1 MGRKLPPRL
10 FLFFLLGLTLVASLP
25 SEPLP
30 FFALKEKEAKTFFK
44 RGLAYYN
51 KGEFAA
57 ARENFLKSLSLKPDF
72 THAKFFLSETY
83 YLSGDWQESLAELEQ
98 LESSGKLGLIRKN
111 RLDALRFQLGGGN
124 RKDTLEYYKSING
137 DDLRRFRFRNPT
149 DIAVDEEGYLYVASF
164 ETANIVKFDANGNP
178 VDNFKGSFGRNMDGP
193 TAITIRGKSI
203 FVADY
208 SGDKIYEFDTRGSYV
223 NRFGNTGKQNGSF
236 HGPSGI
242 FLTREGYLFV
252 SDMGNDRVQKLSKN
266 GDFLQE
272 IGKGIL
278 RQPAGLKVNTRGE
291 IYVADKGNRRIVVFD
306 KEGNYLK
313 EISHPSFKKPRNL
326 TIREDKIYIADEG
339 SGLFVYDSVSKNWSD
354 FQSFRDSKNNVRNFD
369 QPFSVCFDYTGTMF
383 VTDFNRHRLDIFSP
397 KGQLASNLDLLIER
411 VISSDYPE
419 ISLVVQAKDRH
430 GVAAKAIHRNSF
442 RVYEMENLSPLIGL
456 TDMRKYDHRISVS
469 IVAENS
475 RLITDSYPL
484 IEKSLRP
491 FLSELRAEDKLQ
503 LLRSGKD
510 TQVAYPFGK
519 SMYDILKSVRA
530 FVPEEE
536 SQIGKSLQR
545 GITDLL
551 DSIGPRAVLAI
562 VSGKELRAGFTQFPP
577 TKIIRFAVAHD
588 IPVFFFCLGEEGG
601 STSVYR
607 EIAEKTGGKFLLI
620 PGGGAEKNLRN
631 WIEAKKD
638 RRYLLSFKSRID
650 SSGGDVYIPVVVEAI
665 FRNSN
670 GMAETGFFTP

>member
-1 MGRKLPPRL
+1 MGRKLSPRIFLL
-10 FLFFLLGLTLVASLP
+10 FLLAASSVGPLQP
-25 SEPLP
+25 ESLP
-30 FFALKEKEAKTFFK
+30 FFSLKEKEARTFFK

-72 THAKFFLSETY
+72 PHAKFFLSETY

-98 LESSGKLGLIRKN
+98 LESSGKLNLIRKS
-111 RLDALRFQLGGGN
+111 RLDALRFQLGGSN
-124 RKDTLEYYKSING
+124 RKDTLEYYKSVNG

-149 DIAVDEEGYLYVASF
+149 DVAVDEEGYLYVTSF

-178 VDNFKGSFGRNMDGP
+178 VDNFKGSLGRNLQGP
-193 TAITIRGKSI
+193 TAIAVRGKSI

-208 SGDKIYEFDTRGSYV
+208 AGDTIYEFNTHGDYV
-223 NRFGNTGKQNGSF
+223 NRFGNTGKQPGYF

-252 SDMGNDRVQKLSKN
+252 SDMGNDRIQKVAKDGS
-266 GDFLQE
+266 FLQE

-278 RQPAGLKVNTRGE
+278 RQPAGLKINSKGE
-291 IYVADKGNRRIVVFD
+291 IFVADKGNRRIVVFD

-313 EISHPSFKKPRNL
+313 EITHPALKKPRNL
-326 TIREDKIYIADEG
+326 TIRENKIYVADEAA
-339 SGLFVYDSVSKNWSD
+339 GLFIYDSISKNWSN
-354 FQSFRDSKNNVRNFD
+354 FESFRDSKNNVRNFD
-369 QPFSVCFDYTGTMF
+369 QAFGIGFDYTGTMF

-397 KGQLASNLDLLIER
+397 KGQLASNLDLLVER
-411 VISSDYPE
+411 VISSNYPD
-419 ISLVVQAKDRH
+419 ISLVVQARDRH
-430 GVAAKAIHRNSF
+430 GAAVKAIPRNSF
-442 RVYEMENLSPLIGL
+442 RVYEMDNLSPLIGL
-456 TDMRKYDHRISVS
+456 TNMQKYNNRVTVS

-475 RLITDSYPL
+475 KQIAESYPL
-484 IEKSLRP
+484 IEKALKP
-491 FLSELRAEDKLQ
+491 FLSEIRSEDKIQ

-510 TQVAYPFGK
+510 TQVAYSFGK
-519 SMYDILKSVRA
+519 SMYDIFRAIRA
-530 FVPEEE
+530 FIPEEE

-551 DSIGPRAVLAI
+551 DSVGPRAVLAV
-562 VSGKELRAGFTQFPP
+562 VSGKDLKAGFTQFSP

-588 IPVFFFCLGEEGG
+588 IPIFFLCLGEEGE
-601 STSVYR
+601 SVQIYK
-607 EIAEKTGGKFLLI
+607 EIAEKSGGKFLMI
-620 PGGGAEKNLRN
+620 PGGGAEKSLRN
-631 WIEAKKD
+631 WVESKKD

-650 SSGGDVYIPVVVEAI
+650 SSGGEVYIPVVVEAV

-670 GMAETGFFTP
+670 GKAETGFFSP

>member
-1 MGRKLPPRL
+1 MGRKLSPRIFLL
-10 FLFFLLGLTLVASLP
+10 FLLAAVSIGPLQPES
-25 SEPLP
+25 LP
-30 FFALKEKEAKTFFK
+30 FFSLKEKEARTFFK

-51 KGEFAA
+51 KGEFSA

-72 THAKFFLSETY
+72 PHAKFFLSETY

-98 LESSGKLGLIRKN
+98 LESSGKLNLIRKS
-111 RLDALRFQLGGGN
+111 RLDALRFQLGGGS

-149 DIAVDEEGYLYVASF
+149 DVAVDDEGYLYVTSF

-178 VDNFKGSFGRNMDGP
+178 VDNFKGSLGRNLQGP
-193 TAITIRGKSI
+193 TAIAVRGKSI

-208 SGDKIYEFDTRGSYV
+208 AGDMIYEFDTRGGYV
-223 NRFGNTGKQNGSF
+223 SRFGNTGKQPGHF

-252 SDMGNDRVQKLSKN
+252 SDMGNDRIQKVAKDGS
-266 GDFLQE
+266 FLQE

-278 RQPAGLKVNTRGE
+278 RQPAGLKINSKGE
-291 IYVADKGNRRIVVFD
+291 IFVADKGNRRIVVFD

-313 EISHPSFKKPRNL
+313 EITHPTLKRPRNL
-326 TIREDKIYIADEG
+326 TIRDDKIYVADEAA
-339 SGLFVYDSVSKNWSD
+339 GLFIYDSISKNWSN
-354 FQSFRDSKNNVRNFD
+354 FESFRDSKNNVRNFD
-369 QPFSVCFDYTGTMF
+369 QAFGIGFDYTGTMF

-397 KGQLASNLDLLIER
+397 KGQLASNLDLLVER
-411 VISSDYPE
+411 VISSDYPD
-419 ISLVVQAKDRH
+419 ISLVVQARDRH
-430 GVAAKAIHRNSF
+430 GAAVKAIPRNSF
-442 RVYEMENLSPLIGL
+442 RVYEMDNLSPLIGL
-456 TDMRKYDHRISVS
+456 TNMQKYNNRVTVS

-475 RLITDSYPL
+475 KQIAESYPL
-484 IEKSLRP
+484 IEKALKP
-491 FLSELRAEDKLQ
+491 FLSEIRSEDKIQ

-510 TQVAYPFGK
+510 TQVAYSFGK
-519 SMYDILKSVRA
+519 SMYDIFRAIRA
-530 FVPEEE
+530 FTPEEE

-551 DSIGPRAVLAI
+551 DSVGPRAVLAI
-562 VSGKELRAGFTQFPP
+562 VSGKDLKAGFTQFSP

-588 IPVFFFCLGEEGG
+588 IPIFFLCLGEEGE
-601 STSVYR
+601 SVQIYK
-607 EIAEKTGGKFLLI
+607 EVAEKSGGKFLMI
-620 PGGGAEKNLRN
+620 PGGGVEKSLRS
-631 WIEAKKD
+631 WVESKKD

-650 SSGGDVYIPVVVEAI
+650 SSGGDVYIPVVVEAV

-670 GMAETGFFTP
+670 GKAETGFFSP